1 MNVPLMLNVLIMA
14 SLYVT
19 LHQIPMYVFNVW
31 KIPIVLQM
39 SLSVISLT
47 MYALQMVSTL
57 NKVIKGKMIKLLM
70 HFELKVNN
78 DFFYDQTYRYLDI
91 HAHPKCGGVSHDVYL
106 THCHEAFNHGLLL
119 VCYWLFGWHG
129 CE

>member
-1 MNVPLMLNVLIMA
+1 MNNSITAESGETVDTFPYFFLFLGTVIHI
-14 SLYVT
+14 VT
-19 LHQIPMYVFNVW
+19 LIYIYF
-31 KIPIVLQM
+31 KI
-39 SLSVISLT
+39 
-47 MYALQMVSTL
+47 TL

-78 DFFYDQTYRYLDI
+78 DFLYDQMYRYLNI